1 MMLTVVLIVAAALVL
16 GGKDLLA
23 KARELAQKL
32 PRPQVS
38 WRQMAAAGLLIAAVV
53 AFSYQQSPTPG
64 PTPPPPPPAP
74 AGPLDLVGLFVGQH
88 GAADAAVVA
97 ALTGE
102 LADEIEW
109 DGEQTTPILT
119 SGVALDDLRRRAR
132 ELRCRGV
139 SIGQRQPAARDAI
152 AKHLDEAVGDE
163 GGPIDV
169 AKRAAWVKAMRE
181 ISEAAASVTR

>member
-1 MMLTVVLIVAAALVL
+1 MTTLILIIAAALIL
-16 GGKDLLA
+16 GHKELLSWWRSA
-23 KARELAQKL
+23 AARMPKLELTWQ
-32 PRPQVS
+32 
-38 WRQMAAAGLLIAAVV
+38 QMAAAGLLIAAVLSWHWGQE
-53 AFSYQQSPTPG
+53 FTPS
-64 PTPPPPPPAP
+64 PTPPPPVP
-74 AGPLDLVGLFVGQH
+74 AGPLDLTGLFAGQH

-109 DGEQTTPILT
+109 DGQQKAPILT
-119 SGVALDDLRRRAR
+119 TGVALDDLRRRAR

-152 AKHLDEAVGDE
+152 AKHLDQAVGNE
-163 GGPIDV
+163 GGPIDD
-169 AKRAAWVKAMRE
+169 AKRLAWVTAMRE